1 MFDFISN
8 YGIKCPKILIYCRTQ
23 ALVGWLFQQISFQ
36 LKHSAYKNVKSAEK
50 LLFRMYH
57 TDTLPRNK
65 ENVLKV

>member
-1 MFDFISN
+1 MSKDFDLLQNSSIF
-8 YGIKCPKILIYCRTQ
+8 
-23 ALVGWLFQQISFQ
+23 GWLFQQISFQ